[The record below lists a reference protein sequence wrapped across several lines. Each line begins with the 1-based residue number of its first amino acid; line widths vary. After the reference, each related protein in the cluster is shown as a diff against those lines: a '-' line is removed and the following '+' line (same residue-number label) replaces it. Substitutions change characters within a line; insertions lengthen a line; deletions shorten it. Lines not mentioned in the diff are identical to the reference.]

1 MRNPKL
7 RFRKDGT
14 FKILQLTDVHGI
26 CKKTPDTSRLIE
38 GVLDQEKPDL
48 VVITG
53 DQIKG
58 YGLSYLHG
66 DKHKKVEQAIDNYTE
81 PIDRRGIPF
90 AVTFGNHDPQ
100 VGYSTAE
107 QMKMYE
113 VFDSCII
120 PDEELSYG
128 PGTFSLPIYGSESE
142 EPAVNLYMIDSGGSA
157 PEGGYQ
163 SVETEK
169 IDWYRAV
176 REKLHEKWGRY
187 VPSMVFQHIP
197 VHEIYNLFDEVDKK
211 HPDAVKT
218 YRIHKG
224 QFFKLKDEFV
234 HDDVKLY
241 EPASISDVNTGEF
254 DALTEKGEVFAMYFG
269 HDHQNNFVGNYKGVD
284 MGYGPSCGFN
294 EYGNGVER
302 GCRIIELNEKD
313 IRKYR
318 TYVVTYRQL
327 FGKKVIKPFQKS
339 FYDKIPTSVDAG
351 VVAGSKLLACLAV
364 IIVSLCLPIPPLVKA
379 LLCAGGIAGIAFVI
393 ARL

>member
-1 MRNPKL
+1 MGKKKL
-7 RFRKDGT
+7 QFRKDGK

-26 CKKTPDTSRLIE
+26 CKKTPDTTRLIE

-66 DKHKKVEQAIDNYTE
+66 DKRKKVEQAIDNYTE

-107 QMKMYE
+107 QFKMYE
-113 VFDSCII
+113 VFDNCIV
-120 PDEELSYG
+120 PEDEDNFG
-128 PGTFSLPIYGSESE
+128 PGTFSLPIFGSSGE
-142 EPAVNLYMIDSGGSA
+142 EPAVNLYLIDSGGAA
-157 PEGGYQ
+157 PEGGY
-163 SVETEK
+163 SPVEPEK
-169 IDWYRAV
+169 IDWYRSI
-176 REKLHEKWGRY
+176 RDRLREKWGRFI
-187 VPSMVFQHIP
+187 PSMVFQHIP
-197 VHEIYNLFDEVDKK
+197 VHEMYNLFEEVDKK
-211 HPDAVKT
+211 HPDAVKA

-224 QFFKLKDEFV
+224 QYFRLRDEFA
-234 HDDVKLY
+234 HDDVRLY
-241 EPASISDVNTGEF
+241 EPASIADENTGEF
-254 DALTEKGEVFAMYFG
+254 DAMTEEGDVFAMFFG
-269 HDHQNNFVGNYKGVD
+269 HDHQNNFVGTYKGVD

-302 GCRIIELNEKD
+302 GCRIIELDEKD
-313 IRKYR
+313 IRHYQ

-327 FGKKVIKPFQKS
+327 FGKKVIKPFQKG

-364 IIVSLCLPIPPLVKA
+364 IIASLFLPIGWYFKLLIDVAA
-379 LLCAGGIAGIAFVI
+379 LAAAGIVI
-393 ARL
+393 KRL